1 MVLAGKLFRIPEA
14 MTLEQVY
21 QKLKDF
27 RVESEDSSTGLML
40 VVEVRDL
47 QGSEKEVK
55 GVMTKDEVI
64 TLKQRDE
71 LKPYVRT
78 LSAPFFFR
86 KAGDAVYLLILEK
99 KRRANEFANDLS
111 RIIFMRPGHILE
123 ARIKPETMQKY
134 YESSFEDAR
143 IIFFDQVDI
152 PNIEKMALYGQALS
166 DTDLYHD
173 YLKHGNLWYI
183 VVQSKSKGFVVGLT
197 RNCVVTVFSQSTPDE
212 LVSYAFEEVV
222 PLTLE

>member
-14 MTLEQVY
+14 LTLEQVY

-27 RVESEDSSTGLML
+27 RVESEDSATGLML
-40 VVEVRDL
+40 LLEIRDL
-47 QGSEKEVK
+47 QGDENEVK
-55 GVMTKDEVI
+55 GVMMKDEIINVR
-64 TLKQRDE
+64 QRDE
-71 LKPYVRT
+71 MKPLVRT
-78 LSAPFFFR
+78 VRGPFYFR
-86 KAGDAVYLLILEK
+86 RAGDTMYLLILEK

-111 RIIFMRPGHILE
+111 RILFMRPGHILE

-197 RNCVVTVFSQSTPDE
+197 RNCVVTVFSQSNPEE
-212 LVSYAFEEVV
+212 LVSYTFEEVV